1 VAKLKLVLSTCELG
15 YLPLRDKVKWFHS
28 GMTDDFR
35 EKEMHALIIGD
46 SYGEGSTDAA
56 GMVS

>member
-1 VAKLKLVLSTCELG
+1 
-15 YLPLRDKVKWFHS
+15 
-28 GMTDDFR
+28 MTDSFQ
-35 EKEMHALIIGD
+35 EKEMHALIIGE